1 MLQAVTIAVSGPAT
15 STEYLPLRVA
25 QGEGYFPEEGLDVK
39 LLTTRAESG
48 AAEALAQTTADLA
61 ATSVEAAL
69 RFGAVKQGQVP
80 RLVFGLTAAP
90 PVVLAVNARSKNTVR
105 SVGDLAGNTVGI
117 SSPGAPEQTWL
128 LGLLARVDLRV
139 PQVGLV
145 SYGERGLG
153 VALAA
158 GDVGVGLIGD
168 PLATRLLEDGTVTAL
183 ADLRDPRGIAR
194 AFGRP
199 MVHAAIFEPGG
210 RRLGDA
216 VVEALC
222 RALLRAVLRVES
234 AAPDDLTPH
243 LPGSVVGLP
252 DDFAIRLRSA
262 RRIYLHNGWVEP
274 DALGATI
281 AMVRAHVPLRR
292 TPRIPRA
299 PEMLRLEP
307 LRQALT
313 PARAR

>member
-1 MLQAVTIAVSGPAT
+1 MSGPAT
-15 STEYLPLRVA
+15 SPEYLPLRVA
-25 QGEGYFPEEGLDVK
+25 QAEGYFTEEGLDVK

-48 AAEALAQTTADLA
+48 AAEALAQKTADLA
-61 ATSVEAAL
+61 ATSVEASL
-69 RFGAVKQGQVP
+69 RFGAVKQGEVP

-90 PVVLAVNARSKNTVR
+90 PVVLAVNARSRNAVR
-105 SVGDLAGNTVGI
+105 SVEDLAGTTVGV

-128 LGLLARVDLRV
+128 LGLLERVDLRV

-168 PLATRLLEDGTVTAL
+168 PLASRLLEDGTVTAL
-183 ADLRDPRGIAR
+183 ADFRDPRGIER

-199 MVHAAIFEPGG
+199 TVHAAIFEAGG
-210 RRLGDA
+210 RRLGSA

-222 RALLRAVLRVES
+222 RAMLRAVLRVET
-234 AAPDDLTPH
+234 AAADELAQH
-243 LPGSVVGLP
+243 LPHSVVGLP
-252 DDFAIRLRSA
+252 DDFAVRLRGA
-262 RRIYLHNGWVEP
+262 RRIYLDNGRVEP
-274 DALGATI
+274 GALDATI

-299 PEMLRLEP
+299 SEMLHLEP
-307 LRQALT
+307 LRRALSPT
-313 PARAR
+313 RAP